1 MDKDPRRSAAY
12 APGMDAS
19 RELRFLQRLA
29 LAAASTLDTGELV
42 RLVISET
49 TEAAS
54 TDVCSIYLLEAD
66 AESLLLTATNGLS
79 QAGVGRV
86 RIHLGEGITGWAA
99 AERRPV
105 VVADVR
111 TEPRFRWLHGVD
123 QARFVSMCSVP
134 IISGD
139 RLVGVLNVQT
149 DDLREFGDADVSL
162 LSAIAAHVAGALERS
177 ELQSRLQ
184 SRLGELRR
192 SEEINR
198 RFSDLTLSGA
208 GLQAICA
215 GIERH
220 AGAPVAVYDDE
231 GERLGGSSDAAMPAR
246 LEGYVDPARREDDLT
261 VVPVRA
267 GRDLLGWLAVAP
279 ADAHEQSTR
288 RLAIEHGVTVLALE
302 LVRQRSS
309 IETEERFRGDL
320 LEELLSGKLTPA
332 DASRLARRA
341 NRLGVRLRGQ
351 VWALVIEP
359 DDAPAQERLDD
370 ASIRRRV
377 VRSLTDLVA
386 EHSGLVVDRSGG
398 FVLLVPGDVSSDSIE
413 RIARAALDGAT
424 SRAGGVSQSIGIA
437 SRCGDLD
444 ELHRLA
450 GEARHAVRVSRRAD
464 RRDAIATYRRLGV
477 ERLLFEV
484 TDVERLAA
492 YVDEFIGPL
501 LRHGRRGPGAAPLTE
516 TLDALVREGWNLRAA
531 ARRLTVHI
539 NTLLY
544 RIRKIEELTERSLDD
559 GDDRLS
565 LALALRAHGMLDE
578 ASEVA
583 PGESR
588 TNDPY
593 VDDEA
598 IPSLAV
604 VKLGAAE

>member
-1 MDKDPRRSAAY
+1 MDSS
-12 APGMDAS
+12 S

-49 TEAAS
+49 TEAAG

-66 AESLLLTATNGLS
+66 ADSLLLTATNGLS

-86 RIHLGEGITGWAA
+86 RLRLGEGITGWAA

-111 TEPRFRWLHGVD
+111 TESRFRWLHGVD

-134 IISGD
+134 IISGN

-149 DDLREFGDADVSL
+149 DALREFGEADVNL
-162 LSAIAAHVAGALERS
+162 LAAIAAHVAGALERS

-198 RFSDLTLSGA
+198 RFSELTLSGA
-208 GLQAICA
+208 GLDAICA

-231 GERLGGSSDAAMPAR
+231 GERLGGSTDAAIPTR
-246 LEGYVDPARREDDLT
+246 LEGFVDPARRDDDLT

-267 GRDLLGWLAVAP
+267 GRDLLGWLAVVP
-279 ADAHEQSTR
+279 ADAFEASTR

-309 IETEERFRGDL
+309 TETEERFRGDL
-320 LEELLSGKLTPA
+320 LEELLSGKPTPS

-341 NRLGVRLRGQ
+341 GRLGVRLRGR

-359 DDAPAQERLDD
+359 DDSSAYERLED
-370 ASIRRRV
+370 ALTRRRV
-377 VRSLTDLVA
+377 VRALTDLVA
-386 EHSGLVVDRSGG
+386 EHGGLVVDRSGG
-398 FVLLVPGDVSSDSIE
+398 FVVLVPGDASTETIE
-413 RIARAALDGAT
+413 RNARAAVDVATGRARGA
-424 SRAGGVSQSIGIA
+424 SQSIGIA
-437 SRCGDLD
+437 SRAGELD
-444 ELHRLA
+444 ELHRLV

-464 RRDAIATYRRLGV
+464 RRDAVATYRRLGV

-484 TDVERLAA
+484 TDLERLAA

-501 LRHGRRGPGAAPLTE
+501 LRHSRRGPGAAPLIE
-516 TLDALVREGWNLRAA
+516 TLEALVSEGWNLRAA
-531 ARRLTVHI
+531 SRRLNVHI

-565 LALALRAHGMLDE
+565 LALALRAQGMLDG
-578 ASEVA
+578 ASDRSR
-583 PGESR
+583 PESR
-588 TNDPY
+588 TKDPY
-593 VDDEA
+593 VDGESVPTLVTVNDGGNE
-598 IPSLAV
+598 
-604 VKLGAAE
+604 